1 MDIVIQRRD
10 MILVSP
16 NEQYTVPD
24 GIGQQLVDRGTAED
38 ITKVVSEMKTKKGAK

>member
-1 MDIVIQRRD
+1 MEIVIQRAD

-24 GIGQQLVDRGTAED
+24 GIGRQLVDRGTAQD
-38 ITKVVSEMKTKKGAK
+38 ITKVISEMKTKRGTK